1 MGSIPTTRIM
11 VSNINFDIMQLTVS
25 ECKKCIEMQ
34 RKQNNGKYNCQY
46 VLTEELCPKIERVL
60 NK

>member
-1 MGSIPTTRIM
+1 M